1 MTRVVSISAERLAQL
16 LTEAADGLTS
26 TEYTRVL
33 EEVLGD
39 VNSAVVASIAEH
51 MPPDLQSLLPRKFL
65 H

>member
-1 MTRVVSISAERLAQL
+1 MTKMVSISAERLAQL
-16 LTEAADGLTS
+16 LTEAADGLTTS
-26 TEYTRVL
+26 EYTRVL

-39 VNSAVVASIAEH
+39 VDSGVEASIAEH